1 MLIQL
6 DLNVNDAEAL
16 LRHCAGHEP
25 DSTDFRENARIR
37 EALETLAVALEDA
50 MRPKQA
56 ALEPPE
62 TIDPELLD
70 AAMGLFGDKAK
81 AMSWLCTPQRALGQ
95 KCPKDVPIAEALTL
109 IARLG
114 YGFGA

>member
-56 ALEPPE
+56 ALEPSE

-81 AMSWLCTPQRALGQ
+81 AMSWLCTPLRALGQ
-95 KCPKDVPIAEALTL
+95 KCPKDVPIAEALSL